1 MERPEIIIQNFAF
14 MKRNLYIY
22 NIGNYQE
29 IKALYNMDNSLRDFP
44 FTNTVPI
51 SWETADILD

>member
-14 MKRNLYIY
+14 MKGNLYIY
-22 NIGNYQE
+22 NIATYEE
-29 IKALYNMDNSLRDFP
+29 IKALYNIDNSLRDVP

-51 SWETADILD
+51 SLEAADILD

>member
-14 MKRNLYIY
+14 MKGNLYIY
-22 NIGNYQE
+22 NIGTYEE
-29 IKALYNMDNSLRDFP
+29 IKVLYNIDNSLRDVP

-51 SWETADILD
+51 SWEAADILD